1 MADDPKPGEAVQSPA
16 ADFSQILE
24 QAEGLATQAQSLSLA
39 EIVAKRHA
47 EDRGWIAKWI
57 VGAFLTAIGIVYL
70 IIFSAA
76 WLGLYDWKEA
86 VSIAL
91 EILKSV
97 LLPVVTLILGYY
109 FGQGAKSGG

>member
-1 MADDPKPGEAVQSPA
+1 MQKIVV
-16 ADFSQILE
+16 
-24 QAEGLATQAQSLSLA
+24 GLPSGSWVRSLL
-39 EIVAKRHA
+39 HA
-47 EDRGWIAKWI
+47 
-57 VGAFLTAIGIVYL
+57 IVYL

-109 FGQGAKSGG
+109 FGQGTKSGG